1 MRVDVDDLQQQLG
14 QAGRRY
20 GGECPQCLL
29 QPGERGRGSGGG
41 SDPFRALALGQPLQH
56 VGHELVHVAG
66 GGQRLAKRIVLTLV
80 EEGPV
85 GQEQQRVEDPTGI
98 RRPLRRGLRRCPV
111 VLGRHSAFPGW
122 RGTVLGRRCLLPGWR
137 GTVLRRRSALV
148 GRPAA
153 LVRRPAAADGR
164 EVEEGAGPRWGLPA
178 GGQLHRP
185 GAVVTLGV
193 QLAGQEGAYRG
204 QVVRGGRRPRR
215 EADRVRGEPGHE
227 RRDTGR
233 LVQAPAEIGPA
244 VGARGPAQYAVRR
257 QAGQARLGGRL
268 VARSLRHGEPGAV
281 QSAHGQARCH
291 RQPLQRV
298 HGDLVDRPV
307 GPHAGDGLLGVQH
320 RAPAFPQSQQPGRE
334 QRVHVVLPPGAPVA
348 QCRRGQHSVRLAADP
363 QHRQRPATADV
374 LGEMVPDRPPRPGG
388 AGRPDPPGAQVQL
401 GHRGL
406 GEALAQRGPGEQG
419 QRGDGRRLRVARAGT
434 AAQETGVRQA
444 ERAGQRVGDLRLP
457 CRRLRVRVR
466 PGVGRGRGP
475 AGPGARGVVG
485 GGTGG
490 QQAEAAAESVAVQ
503 QVAQPGGTVR
513 RRVVAHPDD
522 QQLVQVIG
530 AVGEGQLD
538 THAGLDRLE
547 PVGFP
552 ALLCGAEHADR
563 QRVGHRTAEL
573 VHRDPAVDQ
582 PDETPAPGH
591 RDHPPPVFVRV
602 VGTQRGRRGAG
613 AAGADR
619 PGGACRAQQCE
630 HLLPGFGARTLPV
643 LGARGGLR
651 GGELRVELREQ
662 DVVRVDA
669 HPKRARLPPDGLQ
682 PHRQERDR
690 GGVVVGEQRGAGGQ
704 GLRQFLGGAAD
715 GTVQLV
721 GRALRLRLGCL
732 RGGEHVGRGELVA
745 GLDGGLEPPH
755 HGQLLVRAGLR
766 GIRLCACPVQL
777 RAGGERVGHVRGA
790 PVLDTVISRPAR
802 WWP

>member
-1 MRVDVDDLQQQLG
+1 M
-14 QAGRRY
+14 
-20 GGECPQCLL
+20 P
-29 QPGERGRGSGGG
+29 
-41 SDPFRALALGQPLQH
+41 
-56 VGHELVHVAG
+56 
-66 GGQRLAKRIVLTLV
+66 
-80 EEGPV
+80 
-85 GQEQQRVEDPTGI
+85 
-98 RRPLRRGLRRCPV
+98 RRPRAAERLPRAAWHCPRAAV
-111 VLGRHSAFPGW
+111 PRPRVAWHRPPAAARP
-122 RGTVLGRRCLLPGWR
+122 
-137 GTVLRRRSALV
+137 RRSARRPRPASRRRRRPGGRRTCWAEVGSPGRRTAPPARRGRSPRRPARRPGRRVPRPGSPRWPTPAPGSRPGPGRAGARTPGHRSPRPGPSRDRSSRRSPWSSAVRRQEAGRAGPARREAGRAESSARRTRGRPVGAWPGPLPPAAAATRPRRPGRPAGRAARRGWTPRCPAPRASV
-148 GRPAA
+148 PAVAAARARAARPRRSPAGRASRPVPSRAPLRTAGGRPAA
-153 LVRRPAAADGR
+153 SAAVRDCGR
-164 EVEEGAGPRWGLPA
+164 A
-178 GGQLHRP
+178 
-185 GAVVTLGV
+185 
-193 QLAGQEGAYRG
+193 
-204 QVVRGGRRPRR
+204 
-215 EADRVRGEPGHE
+215 
-227 RRDTGR
+227 RRD
-233 LVQAPAEIGPA
+233 GP
-244 VGARGPAQYAVRR
+244 GP
-257 QAGQARLGGRL
+257 
-268 VARSLRHGEPGAV
+268 
-281 QSAHGQARCH
+281 
-291 RQPLQRV
+291 
-298 HGDLVDRPV
+298 
-307 GPHAGDGLLGVQH
+307 
-320 RAPAFPQSQQPGRE
+320 
-334 QRVHVVLPPGAPVA
+334 
-348 QCRRGQHSVRLAADP
+348 
-363 QHRQRPATADV
+363 PATARR
-374 LGEMVPDRPPRPGG
+374 GRTPG
-388 AGRPDPPGAQVQL
+388 PPGAQVQL

-485 GGTGG
+485 GGTGR
-490 QQAEAAAESVAVQ
+490 QQAEPAAESVAVQ

-552 ALLCGAEHADR
+552 ALLFGAEHADR

-704 GLRQFLGGAAD
+704 GLRQFLRGAAD

-732 RGGEHVGRGELVA
+732 RGGEHVGRGALVA

-766 GIRLCACPVQL
+766 GVRLCACPVQL